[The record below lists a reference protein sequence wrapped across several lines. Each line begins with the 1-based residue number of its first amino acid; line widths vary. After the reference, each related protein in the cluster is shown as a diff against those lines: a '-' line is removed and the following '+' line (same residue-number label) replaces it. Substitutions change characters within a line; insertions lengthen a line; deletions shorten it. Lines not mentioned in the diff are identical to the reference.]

1 MRRAFA
7 ILVPTLLVA
16 VPLALAACSRQESA
30 PPKPYA
36 PAPAPPPPPKPAVAP
51 APVAPPQPAPF
62 SVTSISVGNAIGADK
77 RVTSSGT
84 SFAPADTI
92 YASVASDGAAPS
104 VTLTARWIY
113 GTDQIITESTQT
125 IAPTG
130 PTVSEFHVSKP
141 DGWPA
146 GTYKVE
152 VVANG
157 APAGSQTFEV
167 K

>member
-1 MRRAFA
+1 MRRARSA
-7 ILVPTLLVA
+7 IVVSTLLVA

-30 PPKPYA
+30 PA
-36 PAPAPPPPPKPAVAP
+36 PAPAPPPRPAAAP

-62 SVTSISVGNAIGADK
+62 RVTSVSIGSGIGADK
-77 RVTSSGT
+77 RVLAAGT
-84 SFAPADTI
+84 SFAPSDII

-104 VTLTARWIY
+104 VTLQARWTY
-113 GTDQIITESTQT
+113 GDGQLVTESSQT

-130 PTVSEFHVSKP
+130 PTVTEFHIAKP

-146 GTYKVE
+146 GSYKVE
-152 VVANG
+152 IIANG
-157 APAGSQTFEV
+157 APAGSQSFVV

>member
-1 MRRAFA
+1 MRRTSA

-30 PPKPYA
+30 PTKPYA
-36 PAPAPPPPPKPAVAP
+36 PAPAPAPPKPAAAP
-51 APVAPPQPAPF
+51 APIVPPQPAPF

-77 RVTSSGT
+77 RVTSSAT
-84 SFAPADTI
+84 SFAPGDTI
-92 YASVASDGAAPS
+92 YVSVASDGAAPS
-104 VTLTARWIY
+104 VTLMARWIY
-113 GTDQIITESTQT
+113 GEDQLINESTQT

-157 APAGSQTFEV
+157 APVGSQTFQV

>member
-1 MRRAFA
+1 MRRARSA
-7 ILVPTLLVA
+7 ILVSSLLVA

-36 PAPAPPPPPKPAVAP
+36 PPSVPAPKPAAAP
-51 APVAPPQPAPF
+51 APVAPPQSAPF
-62 SVTSISVGNAIGADK
+62 RVTSVSVGNAIGADQ

-84 SFAPADTI
+84 SFAPADTF
-92 YASVASDGAAPS
+92 YASVASEGSAPS
-104 VTLTARWIY
+104 VTLVARWTY
-113 GTDQIITESTQT
+113 GDGQLVKESSQT
-125 IAPTG
+125 IAPSG
-130 PTVSEFHVSKP
+130 PTVSEFHISKP

-146 GTYKVE
+146 GSYKVE

-157 APAGSQTFEV
+157 APVGSQSFEV